1 MIMNELDIDCYYC
14 LYLNIDNYLQFL
26 TSNMVLL
33 TSNHVEYNTLIC
45 LQISKKR
52 EHIFINKNYILL
64 DIIITYNSRFCFWKQ
79 VCQYWSI
86 Q

>member
-1 MIMNELDIDCYYC
+1 MTMNELDIDCHYC

-45 LQISKKR
+45 LQISKK
-52 EHIFINKNYILL
+52 KNIYF
-64 DIIITYNSRFCFWKQ
+64 YQ
-79 VCQYWSI
+79 
-86 Q
+86 